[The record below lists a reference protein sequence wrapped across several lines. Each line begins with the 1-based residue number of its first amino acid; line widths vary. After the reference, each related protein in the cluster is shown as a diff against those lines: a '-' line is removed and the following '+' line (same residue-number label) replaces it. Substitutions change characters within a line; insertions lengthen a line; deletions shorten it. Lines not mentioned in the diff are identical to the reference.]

1 MSGSVNLKQEQAKLE
16 DLYQSIFPYLLQT
29 EGHLQEVATR
39 GKGMI
44 PEIVEYVVQAGGK
57 RLRPALVVL
66 SAQLGGSQGDDAI
79 TVGAAAELIHLSTL
93 VHDDIVDRAVLRHQ
107 KPTVAVKFGEE
118 VAILLGD
125 FLYVEG
131 FSLLAGLNDP
141 QLVDLFARTTRS
153 ICQGEINQVRRRFQ
167 LDLTL
172 SEYLSFIDNKT
183 ATLMGASMRG
193 GARLAR
199 LSTDQATALGHYGWN
214 LGMAF
219 QIIDDTLDLIGEEE
233 VTGKTLRTDLAN
245 GKLTLPLIWLRD
257 RLQPAEK
264 EKFLGWLREP
274 TCENVQGIIAWVN
287 DSGAIKEGL
296 RQASNFAQ
304 QAKNALHSFSDS
316 TPKQTLNAIA
326 QYIVTRTR

>member
-1 MSGSVNLKQEQAKLE
+1 MSGSVNLKQEQARLE
-16 DLYQSIFPYLLQT
+16 DLYQSIFPFLLQT
-29 EGHLQEVATR
+29 EGLLQEVATR

-79 TVGAAAELIHLSTL
+79 SVGAAAELIHLSTL
-93 VHDDIVDRAVLRHQ
+93 MHDDIVDRAVLRHQ
-107 KPTVAVKFGEE
+107 KPTAAVKFGDE

-141 QLVDLFARTTRS
+141 QIIDLFARATRS

-167 LDLTL
+167 LDLSL
-172 SEYLSFIDNKT
+172 AEYLSFIDNKT

-199 LSTDQATALGHYGWN
+199 LSTDQSTALGHYGWN

-219 QIIDDTLDLIGEEE
+219 QIIDDTLDLIGTEE

-257 RLQPAEK
+257 KLQPAERA
-264 EKFLGWLREP
+264 KFLGWLGDP
-274 TCENVQGIIAWVN
+274 TNENVQGIVTWVN

-296 RQASNFAQ
+296 RQASNFAE
-304 QAKNALHSFSDS
+304 QAKNALHSFPDS
-316 TPKQTLNAIA
+316 TPKQTLIAIA